1 MVKPEIAL
9 LSQETIDKIAAG
21 EVVERP
27 SSVVKELVENA
38 IDANATAITVEIK
51 DGGSTMIRITDNG
64 WGIAKDQLSLAFLR
78 HSTSKI
84 TTSDDLRHVKSLG
97 FRGEALSSIAAV
109 SRVELITKPKDQL
122 MGARYVIEGGIEQSI
137 DDIGAP
143 NGTSFLIRDIFYNTP
158 ARRKFLKSA
167 VTETGYISDITERL
181 ALSHPNIAIRFIAN
195 GKTRLA
201 TAGNGNLKDTIY
213 QIYGRDVA
221 RELLEVHYAGE
232 DMTMTGFIGKP
243 VVTRGNRN
251 FENFFIEGRYVHSKI
266 FSKAI
271 EEGYKGYL
279 MQHQYPFCVLFFDF
293 HSDVDVNVH
302 PTKMEV
308 RFEQEQQVY
317 ENVFQAIR
325 TRLMQREDIADVPVH
340 SQKPITAAP
349 PPAKIDTAEPFERRR
364 LEQIKENVTASIRR
378 DTPYERKYAKPYSEQ
393 AKSIR
398 ENTDTAVVKEEP
410 LSRQMPQKEN
420 PVDHQMP
427 QKKNPVDGQML
438 QKSEPAYEQL
448 RFLSE
453 EAVKEHRI
461 IGQLFDTYW
470 MVEFDNSLYI
480 IDQHAAHEKV
490 LYEKLMATLK
500 ERDVASQM
508 ISPSIIVN
516 LSATEEI
523 AYEEYADV
531 FRRLGFTVEP
541 FGTGAYAITGVPDNM
556 LNVDPK
562 ELFMEML
569 AGGQELKGAKTS
581 DIILE
586 KAASMSCKAA
596 VKGNMHLSRPEIEQL
611 ITDLLSLENPYHC
624 PHGRPTIIKMTK
636 YEIEKKFK
644 RIV

>member
-38 IDANATAITVEIK
+38 IDAKATAVTVEIK
-51 DGGSTMIRITDNG
+51 DGGSTMMRITDNG

-84 TTSDDLRHVKSLG
+84 TTSEDLRHVKSLG

-122 MGARYVIEGGIEQSI
+122 IGARYVIEGGIEQSI

-279 MQHQYPFCVLFFDF
+279 MQHQYPFCVLFFVF

-317 ENVFQAIR
+317 EKVYNAIR
-325 TRLMQREDIADVPVH
+325 MRLMQREDIADVPVH
-340 SQKPITAAP
+340 SEKPKASALPSQKTAG
-349 PPAKIDTAEPFERRR
+349 AEPFERKR
-364 LEQIKENVTASIRR
+364 LEQIKENVTESIRR
-378 DTPYERKYAKPYSEQ
+378 DTPYERKYSRSYSEQ
-393 AKSIR
+393 
-398 ENTDTAVVKEEP
+398 VKNIQE
-410 LSRQMPQKEN
+410 KHKA
-420 PVDHQMP
+420 PVMQE
-427 QKKNPVDGQML
+427 KYKAPVMQEK
-438 QKSEPAYEQL
+438 QESEPQPVYEQL
-448 RFLSE
+448 RFFSE
-453 EAVKEHRI
+453 EAVKEHHI

-470 MVEFDNSLYI
+470 MVEFDNALYI

-500 ERDVASQM
+500 DRDVASQM

-516 LSATEEI
+516 LSASEEI

-569 AGGQELKGAKTS
+569 AGGQELKGAKSS
-581 DIILE
+581 DVILE

-596 VKGNMHLSRPEIEQL
+596 VKGNMHLSREEIEQL